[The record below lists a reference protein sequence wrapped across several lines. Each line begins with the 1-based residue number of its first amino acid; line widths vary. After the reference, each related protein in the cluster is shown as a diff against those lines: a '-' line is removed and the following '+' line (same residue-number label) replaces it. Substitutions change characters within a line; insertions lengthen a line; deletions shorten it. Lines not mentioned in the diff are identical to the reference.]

1 MAAKQVSLQF
11 LEAGKCITQ
20 VNINF
25 SFSQTTKLSHIP
37 TLRMP
42 ASLNFVLATRL
53 INATSTLAAN
63 LILLK

>member
-25 SFSQTTKLSHIP
+25 SFPQTTKLSHIP
-37 TLRMP
+37 TPRMA
-42 ASLNFVLATRL
+42 ASLKFVLATRL